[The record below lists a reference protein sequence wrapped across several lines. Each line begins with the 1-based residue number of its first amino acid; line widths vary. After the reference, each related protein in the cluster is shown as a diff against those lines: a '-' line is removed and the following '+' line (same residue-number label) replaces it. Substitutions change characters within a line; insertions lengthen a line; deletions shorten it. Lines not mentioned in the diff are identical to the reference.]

1 MTDQDQSNVEATQ
14 VVETPAPLTPSP
26 ETAAPLTPAPVTP
39 VEPVGG
45 SPRSGRARWAVALG
59 AVAIVAALSAAIV
72 YALVGRSPDATV
84 LGYVPSGAVVYGE
97 VRLDLPGD
105 QRREIGEF
113 LAHFPGFADQ
123 AALDSKLDEVLDR
136 LVSDASGGK
145 QTFTTNIKPWFDGEL
160 AFSAGPLPDP
170 KTIMS
175 GAEGSGMDSARALAL
190 LSIKDEALARA
201 WFADAFKQAGAT
213 TTTETY
219 EGVEL
224 TLFSSPTGGTK
235 AAFAILD
242 GKVAVAG
249 DVASVKAAVD
259 TKGNGGFAADPDAK
273 AALDA
278 PTDDHL
284 GFVYLALGPIVEWTQ
299 ELGQAAT
306 GQDGAGA
313 AIPGISTEVYAKFIP
328 KWSAFWLR
336 VEGDA
341 LVMEAAAP
349 KAETQI
355 GPTTDRPS
363 DVAKHVPASA
373 IALLVNHD
381 MGATLKQTLELYKS
395 EASLKEVTD
404 IIDQGLGALGGADG
418 AIGWIGD
425 SGLVVNRSGDAIEG
439 GLVIVPTDAAAAKRL
454 FTSVQNLAALG
465 GVEGVTFRDEDYKG
479 TTISVASIDFGAL
492 GGGSAFAV
500 PVDKIEIA
508 WAVTDDLVVLG
519 SGPEFV
525 KHVLDT
531 TDATSLASN
540 DRYEALLARVK
551 EGTGSVFV
559 DIAAIRDHVEAMVKS
574 GDAASLKEYE
584 TNVKP
589 FLEPFDALIASSSVG
604 GDLTRSTIVITVQ

>member
-1 MTDQDQSNVEATQ
+1 
-14 VVETPAPLTPSP
+14 
-26 ETAAPLTPAPVTP
+26 
-39 VEPVGG
+39 
-45 SPRSGRARWAVALG
+45 
-59 AVAIVAALSAAIV
+59 
-72 YALVGRSPDATV
+72 
-84 LGYVPSGAVVYGE
+84 
-97 VRLDLPGD
+97 
-105 QRREIGEF
+105 
-113 LAHFPGFADQ
+113 
-123 AALDSKLDEVLDR
+123 
-136 LVSDASGGK
+136 
-145 QTFTTNIKPWFDGEL
+145 
-160 AFSAGPLPDP
+160 
-170 KTIMS
+170 
-175 GAEGSGMDSARALAL
+175 MDSARALAL

-201 WFADAFKQAGAT
+201 WFGDAFKQAGAT

-224 TLFSSPTGGTK
+224 TLFSDPSGGAK

-259 TKGNGGFAADPDAK
+259 TKGDGGFANDPDAK

-284 GFVYLALGPIVEWTQ
+284 GFVYVALAPIVDWTQ
-299 ELGQAAT
+299 QLAQSAG
-306 GQDGAGA
+306 GQDGAG
-313 AIPGISTEVYAKFIP
+313 AIPGISTETYAKFIP
-328 KWSAFWLR
+328 EWSAFWLR

-363 DVAKHVPASA
+363 EVAQHVPASA
-373 IALLVNHD
+373 IALLVSHD
-381 MGATLKQTLELYKS
+381 TGATLKQTLELYKA
-395 EASLKEVTD
+395 EPSLKEVTD
-404 IIDQGLGALGGADG
+404 AIEQGLGALGGADS
-418 AIGWIGD
+418 AVGWIGD
-425 SGLVVNRSGDAIEG
+425 SGLVVNQSGTAIEG
-439 GLVIVPTDAAAAKRL
+439 GLVILPTDAEAAKRL

-465 GVEGVTFRDEDYKG
+465 GVGGVTFTSEDYKG

-492 GGGSAFAV
+492 GGSVFAA

-519 SGPEFV
+519 SGPDFV

-559 DIAAIRDHVEAMVKS
+559 DIAAIRGHVEAMVKS

-604 GDLTRSTIVITVQ
+604 GDLTSSTIVITVQ

>member
-14 VVETPAPLTPSP
+14 VVETPAPLTP
-26 ETAAPLTPAPVTP
+26 APVTP
-39 VEPVGG
+39 VAPVTGP
-45 SPRSGRARWAVALG
+45 PRTGRARWVAALG
-59 AVAIVAALSAAIV
+59 AVAIVAALTAAIV

-84 LGYVPSGAVVYGE
+84 IGYVPSGAVVYGE

-113 LAHFPGFADQ
+113 LSHFPGFADQ

-136 LVSDASGGK
+136 LVSDASEGK

-170 KTIMS
+170 KTITS

-190 LSIKDEALARA
+190 LSIKDETLARA

-219 EGVEL
+219 DGVEL
-224 TLFSSPTGGTK
+224 TLFGGSSGGAK

-259 TKGNGGFAADPDAK
+259 TKGKGGFAADPDAK

-278 PTDDHL
+278 PTKDHL
-284 GFVYLALGPIVEWTQ
+284 GFVYLALGPILDWTQ
-299 ELGQAAT
+299 ELSQAVV

-313 AIPGISTEVYAKFIP
+313 GVPGMSTELYAKFIP

-349 KAETQI
+349 KAEVQI
-355 GPTTDRPS
+355 GPTKDRAS
-363 DVAKHVPASA
+363 DVAEHVPSSA
-373 IALLVNHD
+373 IALVVNHD
-381 MGATLKQTLELYKS
+381 TGATLKQTLDLYKD

-404 IIDQGLGALGGADG
+404 AIDQGLGVLGGADN

-439 GLVIVPTDAAAAKRL
+439 GLVILPTDAEAAKRL
-454 FTSVQNLAALG
+454 FTSVKNLAALG
-465 GVEGVTFRDEDYKG
+465 GVGAVTFRDEDYKG
-479 TTISVASIDFGAL
+479 TTISVASIDFGAI
-492 GGGSAFAV
+492 GGSAFAV
-500 PVDKIEIA
+500 PLDKIEIA
-508 WAVTDDLVVLG
+508 WAVTDDLVVIG

-531 TDATSLASN
+531 TDGTSLASN
-540 DRYEALLARVK
+540 DRYKALVARVK

-574 GDAASLKEYE
+574 GDAAALKKYE
-584 TNVKP
+584 TDVKP
-589 FLEPFDALIASSSVG
+589 FLAPFDALIASNSVG

>member
-1 MTDQDQSNVEATQ
+1 MTDQDQSNVDATQ
-14 VVETPAPLTPSP
+14 VVETPAPLTPTP

-45 SPRSGRARWAVALG
+45 PPRSGRARWVVALG

-113 LAHFPGFADQ
+113 LSHFPGFADQ

-136 LVSDASGGK
+136 LVSDASEGK

-175 GAEGSGMDSARALAL
+175 GPEGSGMDSARALAL

-201 WFADAFKQAGAT
+201 WFDDAFKQAGAT

-219 EGVEL
+219 QGVTL
-224 TLFSSPTGGTK
+224 TLFSSPSGGAK

-259 TKGNGGFAADPDAK
+259 TKGDGGFAADPDAK

-278 PTDDHL
+278 PTNDHL
-284 GFVYLALGPIVEWTQ
+284 GFVYLALGPIMEWTQ
-299 ELGQAAT
+299 ELGQAVS

-313 AIPGISTEVYAKFIP
+313 GIPGISTETYAKFIP
-328 KWSAFWLR
+328 TWSAFWLR

-355 GPTTDRPS
+355 GPHRGSTLGCREARPVLGDRPARQPRHGRNAQA
-363 DVAKHVPASA
+363 DARP
-373 IALLVNHD
+373 L
-381 MGATLKQTLELYKS
+381 
-395 EASLKEVTD
+395 
-404 IIDQGLGALGGADG
+404 QGRAEPQGSHRRHRAGPGCPRWRG
-418 AIGWIGD
+418 Q
-425 SGLVVNRSGDAIEG
+425 RR
-439 GLVIVPTDAAAAKRL
+439 RL
-454 FTSVQNLAALG
+454 DRRLRAG
-465 GVEGVTFRDEDYKG
+465 RE
-479 TTISVASIDFGAL
+479 
-492 GGGSAFAV
+492 
-500 PVDKIEIA
+500 PV
-508 WAVTDDLVVLG
+508 
-519 SGPEFV
+519 
-525 KHVLDT
+525 
-531 TDATSLASN
+531 
-540 DRYEALLARVK
+540 R
-551 EGTGSVFV
+551 
-559 DIAAIRDHVEAMVKS
+559 
-574 GDAASLKEYE
+574 
-584 TNVKP
+584 
-589 FLEPFDALIASSSVG
+589 
-604 GDLTRSTIVITVQ
+604 